1 MIHRLGR
8 ISIIIGILAS
18 FSCKHEKEKLDI
30 NLEKIDLDYHFIS
43 YQDFSISKEKYLP
56 ENIGFTF
63 SIANKTSTRIE
74 KPLYSKFDEDISN
87 IIYLKKGIDS
97 IKLSSL
103 SNKILLN
110 PGEKRNLSAELMT
123 HNYENLENLLR
134 QIPDSNYLDSIK
146 EFELV
151 IKFNSKFFVSNDKFD
166 KVQLTFSDTTFYK

>member
-1 MIHRLGR
+1 M
-8 ISIIIGILAS
+8 IIGILAY
-18 FSCKHEKEKLDI
+18 FSCKFEKEKLDI
-30 NLEKIDLDYHFIS
+30 NLVYVDLDYHFIS

-74 KPLYSKFDEDISN
+74 KPLYSKFNQDISN

-110 PGEKRNLSAELMT
+110 PGEKRDLSAELLT
-123 HNYENLENLLR
+123 HDYEYLEDLLR
-134 QIPDSNYLDSIK
+134 QIPDSNSIDSLN
-146 EFELV
+146 EFEVV
-151 IKFNSKFFVSNDKFD
+151 IKFNSNFFVSEDKFD
-166 KVQLTFSDTTFYK
+166 KVQLTFLDTTFYK